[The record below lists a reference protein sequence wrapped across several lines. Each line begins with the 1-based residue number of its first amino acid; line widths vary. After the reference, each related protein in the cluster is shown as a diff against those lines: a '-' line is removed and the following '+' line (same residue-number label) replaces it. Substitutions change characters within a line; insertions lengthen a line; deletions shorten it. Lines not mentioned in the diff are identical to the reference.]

1 MRPLRDLISSDDD
14 GWPRL
19 QELIAESVRPVE
31 FLPGDRSLGEATLM
45 ALQVTTRSM
54 LGTIAL
60 YAGGIFLDRRWVRV
74 LGSGHPRLGGGLRE
88 WNATLGGDAL
98 DPPLEQALIVAYDA
112 VGGFFAIN
120 GGAWSTN
127 LGTMH
132 YFAPD
137 TFAWESLDM
146 GHEDFIAWA
155 SSESIDPFYEPWR
168 WSGWEAEVGALGQEQ
183 VISIWPPLGL
193 KGADEQSSATEERS
207 RRAVPA
213 REHWSFMNEIGRQM
227 ADLPDGASV
236 RFQVTD

>member
-19 QELIAESVRPVE
+19 QELIAESGRPVE
-31 FLPGDRSLGEATLM
+31 FLPGDRSTGEATLL

-60 YAGGIFLDRRWVRV
+60 YAGGILLGSGWVRV

-98 DPPLEQALIVAYDA
+98 DSPLDQALIVAYDA

-120 GGAWSTN
+120 GGAWPTAP
-127 LGTMH
+127 GTMH
-132 YFAPD
+132 YFASD
-137 TFAWESLDM
+137 SFAWESLDI
-146 GHEDFIAWA
+146 GHGDFIVWA
-155 SSESIDPFYEPWR
+155 FSENLDQFYESRR
-168 WSGWEAEVGALGQEQ
+168 WPGWEAEVGALGRDQ

-193 KGADEQSSATEERS
+193 KGANESSSPVVERS
-207 RRAVPA
+207 RLAVPA
-213 REHWSFMNEIGRQM
+213 REHWSFMHDIGRQI
-227 ADLPDGASV
+227 AHLPDGASFE
-236 RFQVTD
+236 FQVTD